1 MKERVNNH
9 KTILTGNVDDVFTNT
24 LFKHTNGS
32 LTGCRIVMENFF
44 EFFSV
49 KRFMQ

>member
-1 MKERVNNH
+1 MKEMVNNQE
-9 KTILTGNVDDVFTNT
+9 TILTGNVGDIFTNT

-32 LTGCRIVMENFF
+32 LTHCHMVMEKFF
-44 EFFSV
+44 EYFSV